1 MEPILGHRTRC
12 KGMVILR
19 DFHETLCIVL
29 FGFVIS
35 WPLKAVVE
43 QHLAG
48 GNNFVDIIK
57 FT

>member
-1 MEPILGHRTRC
+1 
-12 KGMVILR
+12 MVILR